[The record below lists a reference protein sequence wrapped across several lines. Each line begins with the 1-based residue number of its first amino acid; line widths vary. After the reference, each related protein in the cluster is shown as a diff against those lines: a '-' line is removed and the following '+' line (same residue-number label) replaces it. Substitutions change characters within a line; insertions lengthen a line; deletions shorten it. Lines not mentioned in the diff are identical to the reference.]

1 MKVDTAGS
9 RCTLLITGTTGFLGQ
24 QLIRQLDEN
33 AQQVVRRVE
42 RKIDKPSPTQYK
54 DMVYIDDIST
64 TTNWSDA
71 LKNCDV
77 VIHMAARVH
86 VMEENATDPL
96 AEFRQVNVDG
106 TINLATQAA
115 QSGVKRFIFISSI
128 KVNGEE
134 TQLGRP
140 YRPDDPP
147 NPQESYAISK
157 MEAEQQLQALA
168 EKTGMEVVII
178 RPTIIYG
185 PGVKGN
191 FERMMAWLEKG
202 YPLPLRSIKNKRSLV
217 SIYNLVDLI
226 IRCIDH
232 PKAANQIFLV
242 SDAEDV
248 SIGELLRKTAS
259 AMNKSVRLIPVPH
272 WVLSCAGKL
281 TNREI
286 VVQRLCGSLQV
297 DISKTCELLDW
308 KPIMTMDEALL
319 RTTAKI

>member
-1 MKVDTAGS
+1 MREKS
-9 RCTLLITGTTGFLGQ
+9 RNSLQ
-24 QLIRQLDEN
+24 NHEN
-33 AQQVVRRVE
+33 
-42 RKIDKPSPTQYK
+42 K
-54 DMVYIDDIST
+54 VYIQDLSAT
-64 TTNWSDA
+64 TDWDDA

-77 VIHMAARVH
+77 VIHVAARVH
-86 VMEENATDPL
+86 VMEENAADPL

-106 TINLATQAA
+106 TMNLARQAA
-115 QSGVKRFIFISSI
+115 QAGVKRFIFISSI

-134 TQLGRP
+134 TQLGQP
-140 YRPDDPP
+140 YRPDDTP
-147 NPQESYAISK
+147 NPQEAYVISK
-157 MEAEQQLQALA
+157 AEAEQQLQVLA
-168 EKTGMEVVII
+168 AKTGMEVVII

-191 FERMMAWLEKG
+191 FQRMMAWLEKG
-202 YPLPLRSIKNKRSLV
+202 YPLPLSSIKNKRSFV

-232 PKAANQIFLV
+232 PRAANQIFLV

-248 SIGELLRKTAS
+248 SIAELLRKTAN

-272 WVLSCAGKL
+272 WLLSYFGKL

-308 KPIMTMDEALL
+308 KPIMTMDEALQ
-319 RTTAKI
+319 RTTTAKI